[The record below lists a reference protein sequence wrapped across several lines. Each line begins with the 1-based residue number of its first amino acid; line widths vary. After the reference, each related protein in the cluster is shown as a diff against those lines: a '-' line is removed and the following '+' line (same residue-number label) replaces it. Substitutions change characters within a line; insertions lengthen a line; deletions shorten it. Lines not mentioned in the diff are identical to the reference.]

1 MYFNGK
7 EILFPSIPK
16 VSFFKVIEDLEKM
29 SEDKD
34 STTANYAKSILKDV
48 EPFPILKEGF
58 EDTKLLVKYKK
69 PIDKLSRTLFPDVL
83 STNEIKALIPPFEF
97 IPFYASKRFQKI
109 LQTSEQNFSYYLKDV
124 DGDQFYLQ
132 ACFAILTSYFG
143 YSVQINKP
151 MMIQIDNNGKKELRT
166 YRIAMNA
173 DMVEYVPTDKAIDIT
188 KEDFE
193 ELLNSQENI
202 ALWKEK
208 FPPNSWIMRGVLMIN
223 MMDVTID
230 QSISNI
236 TSNLL
241 IKSADSFENIRNGLR
256 SLFGNSSIEVG
267 MITFNQNELAPVY
280 KDDVHSIILKK
291 NMSLDCKQ
299 HMSSSTFK
307 QLMVNKQALVISD
320 VDDFVKKNTNQF
332 AVILEKLKWKSYIM
346 APLIH
351 EGELLGFMEL
361 ASDKA
366 YELNSVSHIKLDQ
379 IIPVLALAT
388 KRFITEDQNH
398 IEAVIQQECT
408 TVHDSVKWRFEE
420 EARQFL
426 ISKDSGGNPVFK
438 DIIFRDIYPL
448 YGQLDI
454 KNSSSRRNEAVKK
467 DLLKQ
472 LNGVGKILTTALE
485 LTKMPAYE
493 ELLFRLEVFKKDI
506 KNEISAGS
514 EHKIV
519 EFFKSEVYPVFKHL
533 KLVDVELGKLV
544 DKYNTKL
551 DPELNTI
558 YDERQ
563 KYDHSVN
570 LINQKLASFLDDQQ
584 VEAQK
589 MFPHYFERYK
599 TDGVEFNMYIGQ
611 SIANNKQ
618 FDPIHLQNLRLW
630 QLRVMVEME
639 NEFAILQKELNTSI
653 EIASLI
659 LVYNSSLAVHFRM
672 DEKRFDVEGAYNAR
686 YEIIKKR
693 IDKAHIKGTRERI
706 TLPGKIAIIYS
717 QDQDAMEYRKYA
729 NYLVNKGLIKSKIE
743 DYEIENLQGIS
754 GLRALRIEVNYSKPK
769 TDKGITVEELIKSI
783 EE

>member
-256 SLFGNSSIEVG
+256 SLFDNSSIEVG